1 LDQIRDSFPA
11 TAKLFSLTIIE
22 HLRDGLL
29 NAVTVP
35 RRDTC
40 VVTIDCECDPGQPG
54 SRRMSGSGR
63 PMIDAANGRI
73 SESGLK
79 ALRILPQVMQ
89 QPGQL
94 RLVSEAQ
101 RFTESASKRSHLA
114 QVVSQSLPPTRVRI
128 RATICKGGC
137 MGVVIHGPV
146 RIEVSSKTHLP
157 WVYLREIISG
167 RVGQKLS

>member
-1 LDQIRDSFPA
+1 
-11 TAKLFSLTIIE
+11 
-22 HLRDGLL
+22 
-29 NAVTVP
+29 
-35 RRDTC
+35 
-40 VVTIDCECDPGQPG
+40 
-54 SRRMSGSGR
+54 
-63 PMIDAANGRI
+63 MIDAANSRI

-114 QVVSQSLPPTRVRI
+114 QVVSQSLPPTLVRI
-128 RATICKGGC
+128 RATICKGGR
-137 MGVVIHGPV
+137 MGVIIHSP
-146 RIEVSSKTHLP
+146 RRNEVSSTTPLP
-157 WVYLREIISG
+157 WVYLREMITD